1 MLCEKCYNAVISK
14 TLGEPEK
21 KMPFGNYW
29 NLWLKNW
36 EKRFLKSHSYRVWV
50 SFWVDENVL
59 ELIVVM
65 AAQLWGCTNSHWIVR
80 RMRCWD
86 GVIDSI
92 DMSLSKLQE
101 DSEEQRSLACCSP
114 WGRKELGMTE
124 QLNNNWTVH
133 FKCMNCMVCKFY
145 LKKLSPEK
153 KILGKYSKLHW
164 KEFLLACLFQNDWI
178 HWTYIHLYIYVS
190 EWVSAFL
197 VMSDSLWPHELYP
210 PGSSIYRILQPGIL
224 EWVSIC
230 FSTIH
235 IWLCQNKVNM
245 IFIVDPNLLDDK
257 SETQAPFIEMLIQN
271 ITFNIFNR
279 KHRIERKDG
288 SSSSPFLDSLPWSI
302 SGH

>member
-1 MLCEKCYNAVISK
+1 MQLFPKLWGSQK
-14 TLGEPEK
+14 K
-21 KMPFGNYW
+21 KMPFGSYW

-36 EKRFLKSHSYRVWV
+36 EKRFFKSHSYRVWV

-65 AAQLWGCTNSHWIVR
+65 AAQLWGYMNSHWIVQ
-80 RMRCWD
+80 RMRCLD
-86 GVIDSI
+86 GIIDSM

-101 DSEEQRSLACCSP
+101 TVRNREVWHAAVHGVVKSWTWLS
-114 WGRKELGMTE
+114 
-124 QLNNNWTVH
+124 NWTIELYTLNEWIVWYVNSIS
-133 FKCMNCMVCKFY
+133 KNCHQ
-145 LKKLSPEK
+145 KKK
-153 KILGKYSKLHW
+153 KILLGKDSKLHW

-190 EWVSAFL
+190 EWVSAFS
-197 VMSDSLWPHELYP
+197 VVSDSLWPHELYP
-210 PGSSIYRILQPGIL
+210 PGSSIYRILQARIL

-235 IWLCQNKVNM
+235 TWLCQNKVNM

-257 SETQAPFIEMLIQN
+257 SETQAPFIEILIQN

-279 KHRIERKDG
+279 KHRTERKDG